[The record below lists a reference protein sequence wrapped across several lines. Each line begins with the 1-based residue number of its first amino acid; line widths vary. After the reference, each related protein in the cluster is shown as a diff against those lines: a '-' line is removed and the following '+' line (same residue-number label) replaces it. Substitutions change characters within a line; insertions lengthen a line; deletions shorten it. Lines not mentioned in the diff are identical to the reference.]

1 MAGNDPW
8 AAFNPKPIDL
18 SQPTAT
24 AGAPQPVFTV
34 PDPRGDA
41 EQARKDDAEVRA
53 NADAVRAE
61 ETLRLAKE
69 KAARD
74 ADPSTS
80 ASVEERKAG
89 SFLLRALGANDQFE
103 AQHIGARSLIGQ
115 KIADNTPN
123 FLNSLPESVGN
134 SPERQVADQAQ
145 REFIAATL
153 RQDSGA
159 AIPDPEII
167 NQQRIYFPQP
177 GDGPKVIEAKR
188 QSRLR
193 AIEGLKE
200 ASGRMAPQ
208 VLAGFHGQTPPEQ
221 RAREPEMAGGVP
233 AGSDIKFGMDGDGP
247 QGGFDRNDWLK
258 KMGLDPDE
266 EAEIVA
272 FWNANRGNK
281 DFTVPQAKKWFA
293 DRGFGT
299 VSEENLASAVRDAR
313 KGATFTAMDS
323 AAAKAAY
330 EAKLDAESKRRR
342 EASGDGQPGM
352 MDLATQGV
360 SGGLGD
366 EAAGVGGVIS
376 SAIGAS
382 NRGAGEGYTFER
394 DLRRRELEQAGDRTG
409 IAGDAVE
416 LLGNAAGMGASAVNA
431 LPTTARA
438 AMGEAALAGA
448 VPGFGYGEGAQDSL
462 GGAAIGAGAGAALGR
477 LFHGIGARARNP
489 KPPGP
494 GAPVIEAADR
504 LNAKTGSNIRPIPAD
519 VSGPGVRN
527 ATGGMA
533 KFPLSA
539 APIVNAGKAVN
550 AEAQVAR
557 DALAA
562 GEGTATE
569 LETAGEAA
577 LTGARAYMKRS
588 KAKVDSLYTRAR
600 KLGGEDKV
608 PLTQAQKVLDDHIAE
623 LEKTPGGA
631 KGLDDLKSLGEEI
644 KGDWTVDGIKRMR
657 TQLRDK
663 FLDQGLR
670 GSDLERRVGQVID
683 AAELDVA
690 DGLIAAGK
698 PEAAKAYA
706 EAANAHRERVQTI
719 DNVIAPIIGKR
730 GDAPKSGEQIMA
742 AINGATKQNNARLGE
757 FIGALPPEDAATVR
771 ATIISQ
777 LGKGT
782 NGTQNAAGDAFSLP
796 QFLTHWNAMTPGAKR
811 TLFGGEVRAAL
822 DDLAVVAD
830 GAKQS
835 QRFANHSNTGSPLGI
850 GATGAGAMS
859 IFAHPVL
866 TIGGL
871 LTQYGG
877 GRLLA
882 SPAFARWIARVPKS
896 GATGAVKSH
905 IASLSKIAS
914 ADTAIAAD
922 ALGLQRQLMAAFDAG
937 PMPLAAN
944 SDSRNG
950 DEATTKTSAAG
961 Q

>member
-1 MAGNDPW
+1 MSGGWPGQ
-8 AAFNPKPIDL
+8 PIDL

-34 PDPRGDA
+34 PDPR
-41 EQARKDDAEVRA
+41 
-53 NADAVRAE
+53 
-61 ETLRLAKE
+61 
-69 KAARD
+69 RD
-74 ADPSTS
+74 ADEARKGEEQRLREEEAARSQAKFLQDQEDRRLRKDATGGVDTTESEKTAAFLATRVANGIRTLGVIHGGDKPSMIAEGVRAIFGDTP
-80 ASVEERKAG
+80 ANFLTGEDRQRVEGAQEDLIDAALTLGTGAAYTADQKAG
-89 SFLLRALGANDQFE
+89 YRKS
-103 AQHIGARSLIGQ
+103 
-115 KIADNTPN
+115 
-123 FLNSLPESVGN
+123 
-134 SPERQVADQAQ
+134 
-145 REFIAATL
+145 
-153 RQDSGA
+153 
-159 AIPDPEII
+159 
-167 NQQRIYFPQP
+167 YFPQL
-177 GDGPKVIEAKR
+177 GDSDAAVADKR
-188 QSRLR
+188 QRLDALLAAAR
-193 AIEGLKE
+193 IKAGAAGTSIDAALGKVPAVGE
-200 ASGRMAPQ
+200 ARQ
-208 VLAGFHGQTPPEQ
+208 
-221 RAREPEMAGGVP
+221 PEMRGGVP
-233 AGSDIKFGMDGDGP
+233 IGSEVKFGMDAPTDGP
-247 QGGFDRNDWLK
+247 KGGFEHNEWLK
-258 KMGLDPDE
+258 TLGLDPSE
-266 EAEIVA
+266 EAEIAA
-272 FWNANRGNK
+272 FWNANSGNK
-281 DFTVPQAKKWFA
+281 DFTVAQAKKWFSDRAYGSPTDA
-293 DRGFGT
+293 DIAG
-299 VSEENLASAVRDAR
+299 AVRDAR
-313 KGATFTAMDS
+313 RGARFGGQDD
-323 AAAKAAY
+323 AAARKAY
-330 EAKLDAESKRRR
+330 EAKLDAEIKRRR
-342 EASGDGQPGM
+342 EGEGAPGF

-366 EAAGVGGVIS
+366 EAAGVGGAIS
-376 SAIGAS
+376 SAIGLS
-382 NRGAGEGYTFER
+382 DRGIGEGYTFER

-409 IAGDAVE
+409 VAGDAVE
-416 LLGNAAGMGASAVNA
+416 LLGNAAGMGVGAVNA

-438 AMGEAALAGA
+438 AVGEAALAGA
-448 VPGFGYGEGAQDSL
+448 VPGYGYGEGTQESL
-462 GGAAIGAGAGAALGR
+462 GGAVTGAAAGATLGK
-477 LFHGIGARARNP
+477 LFQGIGARSRNP

-504 LNAKTGSNIRPIPAD
+504 LNAQTGSNIRPIPAD

-550 AEAQVAR
+550 TEAQVAR

-577 LTGARAYMKRS
+577 LTGARAFMKRS

-600 KLGGEDKV
+600 KLGGEVKV
-608 PLTQAQKVLDDHIAE
+608 PLTQAQKVLADHIVE

-631 KGLDDLKSLGEEI
+631 KGLEDLKALQDEVT
-644 KGDWTVDGIKRMR
+644 GDWTVDGIKRMR
-657 TQLRDK
+657 SQLRDK

-706 EAANAHRERVQTI
+706 EAAKAHRERVQTI
-719 DNVIAPIIGKR
+719 DNVVAPIIGKR

-757 FIGALPPEDAATVR
+757 FIGALPAEDAATVR

-777 LGKGT
+777 LGKGSS
-782 NGTQNAAGDAFSLP
+782 GTQNAAGDAFSLP

-811 TLFGGEVRAAL
+811 TLFSGELRSAL

-850 GATGAGAMS
+850 GATGAGALS
-859 IFAHPVL
+859 IFTHPVL

-871 LTQYGG
+871 MAQYGG

-882 SPAFARWIARVPKS
+882 SPTFARWIARVPKS
-896 GATGAVKSH
+896 GAPGAVKSH

-922 ALGLQRQLMAAFDAG
+922 ALGLQRQLMAAFDTG
-937 PMPLAAN
+937 PQRLAAN
-944 SDSRNG
+944 PDSQNG
-950 DEATTKTSAAG
+950 ETETTKTSGAG